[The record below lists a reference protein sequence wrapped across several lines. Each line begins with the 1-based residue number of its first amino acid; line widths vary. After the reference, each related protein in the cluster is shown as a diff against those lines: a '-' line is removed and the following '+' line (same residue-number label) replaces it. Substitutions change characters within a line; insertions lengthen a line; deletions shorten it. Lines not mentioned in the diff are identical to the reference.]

1 MGVSGEGS
9 YIKSILR
16 ASELLD
22 VLARSGG
29 PLSLGELS
37 ERLGWAK
44 STTHGVVSTLVAA
57 SLVVQRQSDGRY
69 GLGIRLFELGC
80 AASDAWSAVL
90 NSQKHLQHLA
100 VETEES
106 AFLATVDGLDT
117 VLLDSAMVTGNYRIL
132 SPAGTRTPIYC
143 SSHGKVLLAF
153 RPEKER
159 ESIIRRL
166 EFTKYTPDTIDNA
179 ERLRRDCQAILKQ
192 GYCVEDGEY
201 RMGLISVSAPV
212 FDADDTVR
220 YAIGI
225 VGLFKDAQSPKV
237 LRAVGQ
243 VRAAAEAMTRELLHH
258 SGVTDARKR

>member
-1 MGVSGEGS
+1 MDHSADNGYV
-9 YIKSILR
+9 KSILR

-22 VLARSGG
+22 VLARSGE

-44 STTHGVVSTLVAA
+44 STTHGIVSTLAA
-57 SLVVQRQSDGRY
+57 TSLVVQRQSDGRY

-80 AASDAWSAVL
+80 AASDAWSALL

-153 RPEKER
+153 RPDR
-159 ESIIRRL
+159 DRDAIIRRL

-179 ERLRRDCQAILKQ
+179 ERLRADCEDIRQR

-212 FDADDTVR
+212 FDADGEAR

-225 VGLFKDAQSPKV
+225 VGLFKDAHSPKV
-237 LRAVGQ
+237 LRAVGH
-243 VRAAAEAMTRELLHH
+243 VRAAAEAMTKELQ
-258 SGVTDARKR
+258 SRAGGPVRQR

>member
-1 MGVSGEGS
+1 MGVAGDTS
-9 YIKSILR
+9 YVKSILR
-16 ASELLD
+16 AADVLD

-29 PLSLGELS
+29 PLSLGEIS

-44 STTHGVVSTLVAA
+44 STTHGIVSTLVAA
-57 SLVVQRQSDGRY
+57 SLVMQRQSDGRY
-69 GLGIRLFELGC
+69 GLGVHMFELGC
-80 AASDAWSAVL
+80 AASDSWSALL

-117 VLLDSAMVTGNYRIL
+117 ILLDSAMVTGNYQII

-153 RPEKER
+153 QQDRER

-166 EFTKYTPDTIDNA
+166 EFTKYTPNTIDSA
-179 ERLRRDCQAILKQ
+179 ERLRSDCQEIRNR

-201 RMGLISVSAPV
+201 RMGLLSVSAPV
-212 FDADDTVR
+212 FDVNGVVR
-220 YAIGI
+220 YAVGI
-225 VGLFKDAQSPKV
+225 VGLFRDSRSPKV
-237 LRAVGQ
+237 RRAVGS
-243 VRAAAEAMTRELLHH
+243 VLSAADAMSRALQGGAVSRQ
-258 SGVTDARKR
+258 R

>member
-1 MGVSGEGS
+1 MGTSGDS
-9 YIKSILR
+9 SHVKSILR
-16 ASELLD
+16 AADVLD

-29 PLSLGELS
+29 TLSLGEIS

-44 STTHGVVSTLVAA
+44 STTHGIVSTLVAA

-80 AASDAWSAVL
+80 AASDSWSTLL

-100 VETEES
+100 METEES

-117 VLLDSAMVTGNYRIL
+117 ILLDSAMVTGNYRII
-132 SPAGTRTPIYC
+132 SPVGTRTPIYC

-153 RPEKER
+153 RSEKEQ

-166 EFTKYTPDTIDNA
+166 TYTKYTPSTIDSA
-179 ERLRRDCQAILKQ
+179 ERLRADCQEIRQ
-192 GYCVEDGEY
+192 RGYCVEDGEY

-212 FDADDTVR
+212 FDADGTVR
-220 YAIGI
+220 YAVGI
-225 VGLFKDAQSPKV
+225 VGLFRDAQSPKV
-237 LRAVGQ
+237 VRAVGYVQ
-243 VRAAAEAMTRELLHH
+243 STAKAMSRELQGG
-258 SGVTDARKR
+258 SASRAR

>member
-1 MGVSGEGS
+1 MDSSGDSS
-9 YIKSILR
+9 YVKSILR

-44 STTHGVVSTLVAA
+44 STTHGIVSTLAA
-57 SLVVQRQSDGRY
+57 TSLVAQRQSDGRY

-106 AFLATVDGLDT
+106 AFLATIDGLDT

-153 RPEKER
+153 RPDRER
-159 ESIIRRL
+159 DAIIRRL

-179 ERLRRDCQAILKQ
+179 ERLRQDCEEIRRQ

-212 FDADDTVR
+212 FDSDGEVR

-225 VGLFKDAQSPKV
+225 VGLFKDARSPKV
-237 LRAVGQ
+237 LRAVGH
-243 VRAAAEAMTRELLHH
+243 VRAAAEAMTKELQ
-258 SGVTDARKR
+258 SRAGVAARQR

>member
-1 MGVSGEGS
+1 MDHSADNGYV
-9 YIKSILR
+9 KSILR

-22 VLARSGG
+22 VLARSGE

-44 STTHGVVSTLVAA
+44 STTHGIVSTLAA
-57 SLVVQRQSDGRY
+57 TSLVVQRQSDGRY

-80 AASDAWSAVL
+80 AASDAWSALL
-90 NSQKHLQHLA
+90 NSQKHLQHLT

-153 RPEKER
+153 RPDRER
-159 ESIIRRL
+159 DAIIRRL

-179 ERLRRDCQAILKQ
+179 ERLRTDCEDIRQR

-212 FDADDTVR
+212 FDADGEAR

-225 VGLFKDAQSPKV
+225 VGLFKDAHSPKV
-237 LRAVGQ
+237 LRAVGH
-243 VRAAAEAMTRELLHH
+243 VRAAAEAMTKELQ
-258 SGVTDARKR
+258 SRAGGPVRQR